1 MKVTRSD
8 PSHATQP
15 SGFTL
20 LEVMI
25 SLAIIGLALAA
36 VLQTVNY
43 HSDILYRNTQ
53 KTIMY
58 QLAKEK
64 MKELQEKPVETEG
77 KAGDRFVFTNRVRI
91 DRHTG
96 IVQLTTT
103 VSGEGESVSLVQ
115 FRMEGGQ

>member
-1 MKVTRSD
+1 MKATRSEL
-8 PSHATQP
+8 SHVTQS

-36 VLQTVNY
+36 VLHTVNY

-64 MKELQEKPVETEG
+64 MYELQDNPADSEG
-77 KAGDRFVFTNRVRI
+77 KAGDRFIYTNRVRI
-91 DRHTG
+91 DGNTG
-96 IVQLTTT
+96 VARLVTTI
-103 VSGEGESVSLVQ
+103 SGEGETVSLMQ
-115 FRMEGGQ
+115 LRFGGEK